1 MSKFWILKLK
11 SQHLVINLDLGPT
24 LKCAP
29 DHDSMNASIII
40 KSYSLKSGVMQN
52 QIFKI

>member
-11 SQHLVINLDLGPT
+11 SQHLVINLDPRPC

-29 DHDSMNASIII
+29 DHDSIEDSTII
-40 KSYSLKSGVMQN
+40 KSYNLKSGVMQN
-52 QIFKI
+52 QNFNI